1 VEGRARRG
9 AADATGRDDRAQE
22 GLDWELWRRIARTTE
37 DLGFESLWRSDHFFS
52 LFGPHSRNALESFVS
67 LVLVAETTQRLRFGP
82 LVSAITFRHPA
93 LTARMAAQI
102 DVLSGGRFVLGM
114 GAGWNVPEHEAFGFP
129 FPPMGERLDRLE
141 EGVQVVRALWGD
153 APAYFEGRHYR
164 LQGAECYPKPV
175 QRPLPIIVGGGG
187 ERRTLRIV
195 ARYADEWNSVGGGG
209 ERRTLRI
216 VARYADEWNSVGGGG
231 DGYRHKRAVLERH
244 CAEVGR
250 DPATI
255 RHSQMAAFVIGRDEA
270 EQHAHLARIVE
281 QIPPLGRQD
290 AAQALQGLRERGWL
304 VGTPGEIVEQIG
316 RFEEAGMSR
325 IMLQHHAQRDFATLE
340 LVAAEV
346 LPQVQR

>member
-1 VEGRARRG
+1 M
-9 AADATGRDDRAQE
+9 
-22 GLDWELWRRIARTTE
+22 DWELWRRIARTTE

-52 LFGPHSRNALESFVS
+52 LSGPHSRDALETFVS
-67 LVLVAETTQRLRFGP
+67 LVLVAESTHRLRFGP

-93 LTARMAAQI
+93 LTARMAAQL

-129 FPPMGERLDRLE
+129 FPPVKERLDRLE
-141 EGVQVVRALWGD
+141 EGLQVVRALWGD
-153 APAYFEGRHYR
+153 APAFFEGRHYR
-164 LQGAECYPKPV
+164 LQGAECYPQPV

-195 ARYADEWNSVGGGG
+195 ARYADEWNSVGGG
-209 ERRTLRI
+209 L
-216 VARYADEWNSVGGGG
+216 

-250 DPATI
+250 DPAAI

-270 EQHAHLARIVE
+270 GQHAHLARIVE
-281 QIPPLGRQD
+281 QIPALGRQD
-290 AAQALQGLRERGWL
+290 PAQALLALRERGWL
-304 VGTPGEIVEQIG
+304 VGTPGEIVEQIA
-316 RFEEAGMSR
+316 RLEEAGMSR
-325 IMLQHHAQRDFATLE
+325 IMLQHHAQRDFGTLE
-340 LVAAEV
+340 LIAAEV